1 MLKRK
6 KEVNMNKA
14 NYFKVHTYAFD
25 IFLNNL
31 NNFCSKYEG
40 TNRKCVMFGTSIIA
54 ELIVNKLENTNIPVA
69 FIIDNSKMRQGMEV
83 YGKKVYSPVILEEN
97 YDDSYLILIASS
109 FQDEMIKQLVEYGY
123 QLNKNI
129 IKIIDLPVLM
139 SDYSYVDR
147 KKLHKL
153 NNEEVR
159 KSQLGILAKIK
170 EYANKYNLKYYL
182 QSGTAL
188 GAVRHKGYIPWDDD
202 VDVFLPI
209 DDYLKLIK
217 ILENDEQYKIV
228 SQFNTNYYFGW
239 GFGYMVDTNT
249 ICDINKFPIQLTTGQ
264 SIDLFP
270 LYGIPDDESEK
281 QKYIETVKDLENRCL
296 IAIDE
301 DERIKTIKEFNN
313 YLLSYKYD
321 ECKLVGNVLMPF
333 FVKDIFDKNIFGDG
347 VEKEFENLMLKVP
360 TNYDAYLKH
369 MYGDY
374 MTLPPEEK
382 RIGEHF
388 YNTYYKE

>member
-1 MLKRK
+1 
-6 KEVNMNKA
+6 MNKA
-14 NYFKVHTYAFD
+14 NYFEVHTYAFD

-54 ELIVNKLENTNIPVA
+54 ELIVNNLENTNIPVS
-69 FIIDNSKMRQGMEV
+69 FIIDNSKIRQGMEV
-83 YGKKVYSPVILEEN
+83 YGKKVYSPKIMNEN
-97 YDDSYLILIASS
+97 YDSSYLILIASS
-109 FQDEMIKQLVEYGY
+109 FQDEMIRQLVGYGY
-123 QLNKNI
+123 QLDKNI
-129 IKIIDLPVLM
+129 IKIIDLPELM
-139 SDYSYVDR
+139 SDYSYAKRDN
-147 KKLHKL
+147 LHKL
-153 NNEEVR
+153 TQSEVR
-159 KSQLGILAKIK
+159 NVQLGILEKINYYSK
-170 EYANKYNLKYYL
+170 KYNLRYYL
-182 QSGTAL
+182 SSGTTL

-209 DDYLKLIK
+209 DDYLRLIK
-217 ILENDEQYKIV
+217 ILENDEQYKII

-270 LYGIPDDESEK
+270 LYGIPDDELEK
-281 QKYIETVKDLENRCL
+281 QEYINKVKELENRCL

-301 DERIKTIKEFNN
+301 NERIQAIKEFNE
-313 YLLSYKYD
+313 YLLGYKYD
-321 ECKLVGNVLMPF
+321 DCKLVGNVLMPF
-333 FVKDIFDKNIFGDG
+333 FVKGIFDKNIFGDG
-347 VEKEFENLMLKVP
+347 VEKKFENLLLKIP
-360 TNYDAYLKH
+360 TNYDAYLKQ